1 MIGKLPSGIKYKR
14 MRPEILYPFF
24 ADTVSLPGVGGRI
37 AGLLE
42 KIIGRR
48 VLDLFWHFPVDI
60 IDRRAS
66 PALADIKYDQIIT
79 VLVSIDKHEAPP
91 RNIRRPYRVWCH
103 DASGKLQLVFFHVK
117 GDYIERQLP
126 TGEERLISGK
136 VEVYNNQLQMT
147 HPDYML
153 SPDRQGE
160 IPPVEPVY
168 PLTAGISGKVMAKI
182 VRGALERLTELPE
195 WQDKPLLKREGW
207 PTWYDAMKMVHQ
219 PKGAADVQ
227 MNSPARQRLAYDE
240 FFANQLAL
248 EIMRR
253 QNQKKKGR
261 SLTPK
266 GHLKQQFLA
275 NLPYDLTGAQ
285 TQSGSEIEQD
295 LARPFAMMRLLQ
307 GDVGSG
313 KTVVALL
320 AMLVAVENGAQAA
333 MIAPTEILSRQHFAS
348 LSEMTAGMGVK
359 VALLTGRGKGKARK
373 KLLEGL
379 QSGEIDILV
388 GTHALFQ
395 KDVVYHDLALAVIDE
410 QHRFGVEQRMAL
422 SAKGR
427 EGSSMDVLAMTAT
440 PIPRTL
446 TLTAYGDMDVSQ
458 LYEKPPGRKP
468 VDTRTI
474 PLNRLDEVVQGIGR
488 AIAGGTRAFWIC
500 PLVQESEI
508 LDIAAAEE
516 RFRHLNQV
524 FGSRVGLVHGRMKPK
539 EKDAVMDRFTTG
551 DIDILVATTVVEVGV
566 DVPEATIMVIEHAER
581 FGLSQLHQLRG
592 RVGRGADQ
600 STCLLLYGRLGGETA
615 KDRLKIMRES
625 DDGFLIA
632 EEDLRLRGAGE
643 LLGTRQSG
651 MPDFKVAS
659 LEEHGALIAMARDD
673 ARLVLGQDPD
683 LKSERGRALR
693 ILLYLFERDEGVRY
707 LASG

>member
-1 MIGKLPSGIKYKR
+1 

-24 ADTVSLPGVGGRI
+24 ADTISLPGVGGRI
-37 AGLLE
+37 AALLE

-48 VLDLFWHFPVDI
+48 VLDLFWHLPVDI
-60 IDRRAS
+60 IDRSAS
-66 PALADIKYDQIIT
+66 PALADIKYDQTIT
-79 VLVSIDKHEAPP
+79 VLVTVDKHDAPP
-91 RNIRRPYRVWCH
+91 RNVRRPYRVWCH
-103 DASGKLQLVFFHVK
+103 DATGKMQLIFFHVK
-117 GDYIERQLP
+117 GDYILRQLP
-126 TGEERLISGK
+126 VGEERLISGK

-153 SPDRQGE
+153 LPDKRDE
-160 IPPVEPVY
+160 IPGVEPVY

-182 VRGALERLTELPE
+182 VRGALERLVELPE

-207 PTWYDAMKMVHQ
+207 PTWFDAMKMAHEPQ
-219 PKGAADVQ
+219 GQNDLQ
-227 MNSPARQRLAYDE
+227 MNSVARQRLAYDE
-240 FFANQLAL
+240 FLANQLAL

-261 SLTPK
+261 SLKAK
-266 GHLKQQFLA
+266 GQLKQKLLDS
-275 NLPYDLTGAQ
+275 LPYRLTGAQ
-285 TQSGSEIEQD
+285 VQSGAEIEQD
-295 LARPFAMMRLLQ
+295 LAQPFAMMRLLQ

-333 MIAPTEILSRQHFAS
+333 MIAPTEILSRQHYAS
-348 LSEMTAGMGVK
+348 LTEMTAGMDIRI
-359 VALLTGRGKGKARK
+359 AILTGRDKGKART
-373 KLLEGL
+373 KLLEDL
-379 QSGEIDILV
+379 RTGEIDILV

-395 KDVVYHDLALAVIDE
+395 KDVIYNDLSFAVIDE

-427 EGSSMDVLAMTAT
+427 DGTSMDVLAMTAT

-446 TLTAYGDMDVSQ
+446 TLTAYGDMEVSQ
-458 LYEKPPGRKP
+458 LHEKPPGRKP

-474 PLNRLDEVVQGIGR
+474 PLNRLDEVVQGIRR
-488 AIAGGTRAFWIC
+488 AITGGTRVFWIC
-500 PLVQESEI
+500 PLVEESEV
-508 LDIAAAEE
+508 LDLAAAEE
-516 RFRHLNQV
+516 RFCHLEQI
-524 FGSRVGLVHGRMKPK
+524 FGQKVGLVHGKMKSK
-539 EKDAVMDRFTTG
+539 EKDAVMDRFING

-592 RVGRGADQ
+592 RVGRGMDQ
-600 STCLLLYGRLGGETA
+600 STCLLLFGNLRGETA
-615 KDRLKIMRES
+615 KARLKIMRET

-651 MPDFKVAS
+651 MPIFKVAS

-673 ARLVLGQDPD
+673 ARLILGQDPD
-683 LKSERGRALR
+683 LKSERGEALR

-707 LASG
+707 LTSG